1 MKEFV
6 RKSVAIFMALVMVV
20 ALSTPTT
27 TDAKMLSTPKI
38 TKVSN
43 EMDGVKVQ
51 WKKVPDAA
59 KYRILRKTGSGSW
72 KKVAD
77 TKNTTYTDTKVKSGK
92 NYTYTIRCISSNGK
106 KYTSNYN
113 KKGRSVTRLDTGKI
127 TTLTNKACG
136 ITVKWKKV
144 QGAEGYYL
152 CRKTGNGSYK
162 TIADITNTKT
172 SYTDTSVKNKYTY
185 VYTVR
190 PYNNTSVGKYIP
202 KSIQYDNNGH
212 IHNYNNYHPKEGYW
226 ETVVVEDA
234 WDENVYEYHNICGGC
249 GLDTGK
255 GPDAIE
261 AMGIHLAFNINT
273 CPNYYVRPVIVDTIH
288 HEAIT
293 ERVYHK
299 TADAYYSCDC
309 GARK

>member
-1 MKEFV
+1 MKEII
-6 RKSVAIFMALVMVV
+6 KKTLTIILTLSMVLTLN
-20 ALSTPTT
+20 APMTAE
-27 TDAKMLSTPKI
+27 AKTLATPKI
-38 TKVSN
+38 TKASN
-43 EMDGVKVQ
+43 AINGINIQ
-51 WKKVPDAA
+51 WKKVSNAA
-59 KYRILRKTGSGSW
+59 KYRIYRKTNSGNW
-72 KKVAD
+72 KKIAD
-77 TKNTTYTDTKVKSGK
+77 TKNTSYIDTKVKSGK
-92 NYTYTIRCISSNGK
+92 KYTYTIRCISSNGK

-113 KKGRSVTRLDTGKI
+113 KKGRSVERLDACKI

-136 ITVKWKKV
+136 VTIKWKKI

-152 CRKTGNGSYK
+152 CKKIGNGNYK
-162 TIADITNTKT
+162 TLADIDNTKT
-172 SYTDTSVKNKYTY
+172 SYTDTSVKNKCIYTY
-185 VYTVR
+185 IVC
-190 PYNNTSVGKYIP
+190 PYKNTSVGKYVP
-202 KSIQYDNNGH
+202 KSIKYDNNGH

>member
-27 TDAKMLSTPKI
+27 ADAKTLSTPKI

-43 EMDGVKVQ
+43 EIDGVKVQ
-51 WKKVPDAA
+51 WKKVPKAA
-59 KYRILRKTGSGSW
+59 KYRVLRKIGSGSW

-77 TKNTTYTDTKVKSGK
+77 TKNTTYLDTKVKSGK
-92 NYTYTIRCISSNGK
+92 KYTYTIRCISSNGK
-106 KYTSNYN
+106 SYTSKYN
-113 KKGRSVTRLDTGKI
+113 KKGRSVERLDAGEI
-127 TTLTNKACG
+127 TTLTNKAAG
-136 ITVKWKKV
+136 ITIKWKKV

-152 CRKTGNGSYK
+152 CRKIGNGSYK
-162 TIADITNTKT
+162 TIADIENTKT

-212 IHNYNNYHPKEGYW
+212 IHNYNNYHPEEGYW
-226 ETVVVEDA
+226 ETVIVEEA
-234 WDENVYEYHNICGGC
+234 WDEDVYEYHNVCAQC

-255 GPDAIE
+255 GSE
-261 AMGIHLAFNINT
+261 AVSNMGIHLVFSD
-273 CPNYYVRPVIVDTIH
+273 CYNYLVKRVKVNTIH

-293 ERVYHK
+293 EKVYHK

>member
-1 MKEFV
+1 MRKFV
-6 RKSVAIFMALVMVV
+6 RKSVAIFMVLIMVV

-27 TDAKMLSTPKI
+27 ADAKTLSTPKI

-43 EMDGVKVQ
+43 EIDGVKVQ
-51 WKKVPDAA
+51 WKKVPKAA
-59 KYRILRKTGSGSW
+59 KYRVLRKTGSGSW

-77 TKNTTYTDTKVKSGK
+77 TKNTTYLDTKVKSGK
-92 NYTYTIRCISSNGK
+92 KYTYTIRCISSNGK
-106 KYTSNYN
+106 SYTSGYN
-113 KKGRSVTRLDTGKI
+113 KKGRSVERLDAGKI
-127 TTLTNKACG
+127 TTLTNKAAG
-136 ITVKWKKV
+136 ITIKWKKV

-152 CRKTGNGSYK
+152 CRKIGNGSYK
-162 TIADITNTKT
+162 TIADIKNTKT

-212 IHNYNNYHPKEGYW
+212 IHNYNNYHPEEGYW
-226 ETVVVEDA
+226 ETVTVEDA
-234 WDENVYEYHNICGGC
+234 WDEDVYEYHNVCKRC
-249 GLDTGK
+249 NLDTGK
-255 GPDAIE
+255 GPE
-261 AMGIHLAFNINT
+261 AVNAMIDHLIFNN
-273 CPNYYVRPVIVDTIH
+273 CPNYYVIPVKINTIH

-299 TADAYYSCDC
+299 TTDAYYSCNC